1 MKALIVTGD
10 SWANNKYYE
19 YANRIKKLNIEPF
32 DHWTDILS
40 DELELILNNIAVNG
54 SGNEA
59 IFNRGVNKLIT
70 HSADQIGYF
79 IVVWSAISRM
89 DIQMNDDGKFYTFND
104 REEKEKLERLTNKN
118 LIDYYSDNYMSSNTL
133 KINLDKTLTYIYCIQ
148 NICENLNIPYLQ
160 MFGIRPLEVRDTLS
174 NNITA
179 SLELEEA
186 IINHPIYEKLN
197 SKTFVGWPVFERLG
211 GHCLYTLCRDTMG
224 NEFKI
229 STSGSSDSHPNA
241 KGCEFIA
248 NNLLE
253 NYIC

>member
-89 DIQMNDDGKFYTFND
+89 DIQMNDDGKFY
-104 REEKEKLERLTNKN
+104 NKKV
-118 LIDYYSDNYMSSNTL
+118 L
-133 KINLDKTLTYIYCIQ
+133 
-148 NICENLNIPYLQ
+148 
-160 MFGIRPLEVRDTLS
+160 
-174 NNITA
+174 
-179 SLELEEA
+179 
-186 IINHPIYEKLN
+186 
-197 SKTFVGWPVFERLG
+197 
-211 GHCLYTLCRDTMG
+211 
-224 NEFKI
+224 
-229 STSGSSDSHPNA
+229 
-241 KGCEFIA
+241 
-248 NNLLE
+248 
-253 NYIC
+253 